1 MSRLKIEGIFTVG
14 LFGGLMVGNHLPVQ
28 EMQISSLGRED
39 SLEKEMTTPFNIL
52 VWEISSTEE
61 SVGL

>member
-28 EMQISSLGRED
+28 EMQISSLCRED

>member
-1 MSRLKIEGIFTVG
+1 MSRLKIQGIFTVG
-14 LFGGLMVGNHLPVQ
+14 LFGGLMAENHLPVQ
-28 EMQISSLGRED
+28 EMQISSVGGED
-39 SLEKEMTTPFNIL
+39 SLEKEMATPSNIL